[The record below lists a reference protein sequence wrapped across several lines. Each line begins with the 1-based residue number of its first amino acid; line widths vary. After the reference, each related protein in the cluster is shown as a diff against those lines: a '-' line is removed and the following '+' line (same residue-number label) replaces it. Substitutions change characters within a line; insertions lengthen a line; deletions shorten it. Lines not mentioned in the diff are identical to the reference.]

1 MNESY
6 EQIEIIRGKQY
17 RYDPDMDAWYPRPPP
32 EGPVSKWA
40 WIVLCMV
47 LAVCAWCIEYH
58 PGLV

>member
-17 RYDPDMDAWYPRPPP
+17 RYDPDMDTWYPVPPP

-47 LAVCAWCIEYH
+47 LAVCAWCIEYR
-58 PGLV
+58 GLV